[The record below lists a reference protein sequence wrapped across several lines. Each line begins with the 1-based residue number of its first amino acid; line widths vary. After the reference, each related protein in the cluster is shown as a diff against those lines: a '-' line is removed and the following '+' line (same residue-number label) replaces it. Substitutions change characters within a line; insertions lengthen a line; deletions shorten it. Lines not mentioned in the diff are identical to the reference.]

1 MKRKLTIFSMLLLT
15 ASMQAQWQ
23 QPKEDLTNTARKFT
37 IDLTDDGKAQMVCYL
52 PNTPSGRAIVGVP
65 GGGYSML
72 SNSHEGYL
80 LRRDLPY
87 AGWRPYHPHG

>member
-52 PNTPSGRAIVGVP
+52 PNTPSGR
-65 GGGYSML
+65 
-72 SNSHEGYL
+72 
-80 LRRDLPY
+80 
-87 AGWRPYHPHG
+87 